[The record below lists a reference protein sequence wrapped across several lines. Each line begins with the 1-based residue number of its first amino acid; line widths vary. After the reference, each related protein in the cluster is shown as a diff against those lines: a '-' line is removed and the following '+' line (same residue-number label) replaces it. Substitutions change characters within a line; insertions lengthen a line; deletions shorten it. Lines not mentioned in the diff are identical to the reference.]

1 MRNFLIIFS
10 LINLIFA
17 QRNVGIESQSLFL
30 QAMRMERSGD
40 ILNAEKIYK
49 NILNSEPT
57 HQPSFFQLRNIYSK
71 NNDLESGIQLI
82 EGWLKNNP
90 TDYQSMLSLGE
101 FYFKNQKRT
110 KANEIWDDFSRNNL
124 SNKTMYRLLFHTY
137 IKFGQTNSMEL
148 LASKGRE
155 EFNEPYFLAIEIANY
170 YQSRQAFGRSLEELM
185 LLIRHQKQY
194 LRYATDRILI
204 MSDDTTSHSIIDST
218 LNANLEINPFVREV
232 LGGFYYKI
240 GNFTE
245 AYEEYKLLDF
255 KNKENINKWL
265 VFADNLRKERQFD
278 LSIQSYHFML
288 ENLSQSDPGVIGRIL
303 LGLGSS
309 YENQIIKRQSDL
321 KFVKWFPENSVFNNQ
336 FIQSPNVNNAPLANS
351 IEHYQSLLALLPN
364 TRTTATVHYR
374 LAQIQSRIMRDF
386 EGAKSSYET
395 ALKSNPDTELKNLIF
410 SDIGKLLI
418 YDGKYK
424 EAKIY
429 FHPNQNENLNDQTI
443 GYLNSLLYG
452 LEIDSAMTFLDQII
466 LSIDTSNKYFNDI
479 FEIHDLIKNYY
490 ADGTKD
496 DKIAF
501 KAFFKAES
509 LINEYKLK
517 EAIKVL
523 ESIRINHSDS
533 MIYPITTLRM
543 ALLSIDLMQFEKS
556 IIYALAME
564 DTNLKDV
571 GLTLAA
577 EVEESYLKNT
587 DNALRYYYR
596 VLAECSGSLLAD
608 PVRLHLRKISK
619 NRES

>member
-1 MRNFLIIFS
+1 M
-10 LINLIFA
+10 IFA

-255 KNKENINKWL
+255 QNKENINKWL
-265 VFADNLRKERQFD
+265 VFADNLRKEGQFD

-336 FIQSPNVNNAPLANS
+336 FIQSPDVNNAPLANS

-452 LEIDSAMTFLDQII
+452 LEIDSAMIFLDQII

>member
-49 NILNSEPT
+49 NILNTEPT

-148 LASKGRE
+148 LASRGRE

-255 KNKENINKWL
+255 QNKENINKWL
-265 VFADNLRKERQFD
+265 VFADNLRKEGQFD

-336 FIQSPNVNNAPLANS
+336 FIQSPDVNNAPLANS

>member
-155 EFNEPYFLAIEIANY
+155 EFNEPYFLAVEIANY

-265 VFADNLRKERQFD
+265 VFADNLRKEGQFD

-336 FIQSPNVNNAPLANS
+336 FIQSPDVNNAPLANS

>member
-1 MRNFLIIFS
+1 MRNFLIILS

-17 QRNVGIESQSLFL
+17 QRNVEIESQSLFL

-71 NNDLESGIQLI
+71 NNDLESGIRLI

-124 SNKTMYRLLFHTY
+124 SNKTMYRLLFHSY

-170 YQSRQAFGRSLEELM
+170 YQSRQAFRRSLEELM

-218 LNANLEINPFVREV
+218 LNANLEINPFTREV

-255 KNKENINKWL
+255 QNKENINKWL
-265 VFADNLRKERQFD
+265 VFADNLRKEGQFD

-288 ENLSQSDPGVIGRIL
+288 ENLSQSDPGDIGRIL

-336 FIQSPNVNNAPLANS
+336 FIKSPDVNNAPLANS

-395 ALKSNPDTELKNLIF
+395 ALKSNPDIELKNLIF

>member
-40 ILNAEKIYK
+40 ILDAEKIYK

-255 KNKENINKWL
+255 QNKENINKWL
-265 VFADNLRKERQFD
+265 VFADNLRKEGQFD

-336 FIQSPNVNNAPLANS
+336 FIQSPDVNNAPLANS

-418 YDGKYK
+418 YDGRYK

>member
-1 MRNFLIIFS
+1 MRNFLIILS
-10 LINLIFA
+10 LVNLTFA

-255 KNKENINKWL
+255 QNKENINKWL
-265 VFADNLRKERQFD
+265 VFADNLRKEGQFD

-336 FIQSPNVNNAPLANS
+336 FIQSPDVNNAPLANS

-418 YDGKYK
+418 YDGRYK

-443 GYLNSLLYG
+443 AYLNSLLYG

>member
-148 LASKGRE
+148 LAIKGRE

-170 YQSRQAFGRSLEELM
+170 YQSRQAFRRSLEELM

-255 KNKENINKWL
+255 QNKENINKWL
-265 VFADNLRKERQFD
+265 VFADNLRKEGQFD

-336 FIQSPNVNNAPLANS
+336 FIQSPDVNNAPLANS

-543 ALLSIDLMQFEKS
+543 ALLSIDLMQFEES

>member
-1 MRNFLIIFS
+1 MRNFLILLS

-30 QAMRMERSGD
+30 KAMRMERSGD
-40 ILNAEKIYK
+40 ILDAEKIYK

-255 KNKENINKWL
+255 QNKENINKWL
-265 VFADNLRKERQFD
+265 VFADNLRKEGQFD

-288 ENLSQSDPGVIGRIL
+288 ENLNQSDPGDIGRIL

-336 FIQSPNVNNAPLANS
+336 FIKSPDVNNAPLANS

-418 YDGKYK
+418 YDGRYK

-429 FHPNQNENLNDQTI
+429 FHPNQNKNLNDQTI

-490 ADGTKD
+490 ANGTKD

-517 EAIKVL
+517 DAIKVL

-533 MIYPITTLRM
+533 MIYPIITLRM

>member
-1 MRNFLIIFS
+1 M
-10 LINLIFA
+10 IFA

-255 KNKENINKWL
+255 QNKENINKWL
-265 VFADNLRKERQFD
+265 VFADNLRKEGQFD

-336 FIQSPNVNNAPLANS
+336 FIQSPDVNNAPLANS

-543 ALLSIDLMQFEKS
+543 ALLSIDLMQFKKS

>member
-1 MRNFLIIFS
+1 MRNFLIILS

-255 KNKENINKWL
+255 QNKENINKWL
-265 VFADNLRKERQFD
+265 VFADNLRKEGQFD

-336 FIQSPNVNNAPLANS
+336 FIQSPDVNNAPLANS

-619 NRES
+619 NRQS

>member
-40 ILNAEKIYK
+40 ILDAEKIYK
-49 NILNSEPT
+49 NILNNEPT

-255 KNKENINKWL
+255 QNKENINKWL
-265 VFADNLRKERQFD
+265 VFADNLRKEGQFD

-336 FIQSPNVNNAPLANS
+336 FIQSPDVNNAPLANS

>member
-40 ILNAEKIYK
+40 ILDAEKIYK

-71 NNDLESGIQLI
+71 NNDLESGIRLI

-255 KNKENINKWL
+255 QNKENINKWL
-265 VFADNLRKERQFD
+265 VFADNLRKEGQFD

-288 ENLSQSDPGVIGRIL
+288 ENLSQSDPSDIGRIL

-336 FIQSPNVNNAPLANS
+336 FIRSPDVNNAPLANS

-443 GYLNSLLYG
+443 AYLNSLLYG

-517 EAIKVL
+517 DAIKVL

-587 DNALRYYYR
+587 ENALRYYYR

>member
-240 GNFTE
+240 GNFNE

-255 KNKENINKWL
+255 QNKENINKWL
-265 VFADNLRKERQFD
+265 VFADNLRKEGQFD

-336 FIQSPNVNNAPLANS
+336 FIKSPDVNNAPLANS

-619 NRES
+619 NRQS

>member
-255 KNKENINKWL
+255 QNKENINKWL
-265 VFADNLRKERQFD
+265 VFADNLRKEGQFD

-336 FIQSPNVNNAPLANS
+336 FIKSPDVNNAPLANS

-517 EAIKVL
+517 DAIKVL

-619 NRES
+619 NRQS

>member
-1 MRNFLIIFS
+1 M
-10 LINLIFA
+10 IFA

-255 KNKENINKWL
+255 QNKENINKWL
-265 VFADNLRKERQFD
+265 VFADNLRKEGQFD

-336 FIQSPNVNNAPLANS
+336 FIQSPDVNNAPLANS

-418 YDGKYK
+418 YDGRYK

>member
-155 EFNEPYFLAIEIANY
+155 EFNEPYFLAVEIANY

-255 KNKENINKWL
+255 QNKENINKWL
-265 VFADNLRKERQFD
+265 VFADNLRKEGQFD

-336 FIQSPNVNNAPLANS
+336 FIQSPDVNNAPLANS

-517 EAIKVL
+517 DAIKVL

>member
-40 ILNAEKIYK
+40 ILDAEKIYK
-49 NILNSEPT
+49 NILNNEPT

-148 LASKGRE
+148 LAIKGRE

-170 YQSRQAFGRSLEELM
+170 YQSRQAFRRSLEELM

-265 VFADNLRKERQFD
+265 VFADNLRKEGQFD

-336 FIQSPNVNNAPLANS
+336 FIQSPDVNNAPLANS

-452 LEIDSAMTFLDQII
+452 LEIDSAMIFLDQII

-533 MIYPITTLRM
+533 MIYPIITLRM

>member
-1 MRNFLIIFS
+1 MRNFLIILS

-17 QRNVGIESQSLFL
+17 QRNVEIESQSLFL

-71 NNDLESGIQLI
+71 NNDLESGIRLI

-148 LASKGRE
+148 LARKGRE

-255 KNKENINKWL
+255 QNKENINKWL
-265 VFADNLRKERQFD
+265 VFADNLRKEGQFD

-288 ENLSQSDPGVIGRIL
+288 ENLSQSDPGDIGRIL

-336 FIQSPNVNNAPLANS
+336 FIKSPDVNNAPLANS

-418 YDGKYK
+418 YDGRYK

-517 EAIKVL
+517 DAIKVL

-533 MIYPITTLRM
+533 MIYPIITLRM

>member
-40 ILNAEKIYK
+40 ILDAEKIYK
-49 NILNSEPT
+49 NILNNEPT

-148 LASKGRE
+148 LAIKGRE

-170 YQSRQAFGRSLEELM
+170 YQSRQAFRRSLEELM

-265 VFADNLRKERQFD
+265 VFADNLRKEGQFD

-336 FIQSPNVNNAPLANS
+336 FIQSPDVNNAPLANS

-452 LEIDSAMTFLDQII
+452 LEIDSAMIFLDQII

-517 EAIKVL
+517 DAIKVL

>member
-71 NNDLESGIQLI
+71 NNDLESGIKLI

-124 SNKTMYRLLFHTY
+124 SNKTMYRLLFHSY

-240 GNFTE
+240 GNFT
-245 AYEEYKLLDF
+245 
-255 KNKENINKWL
+255 
-265 VFADNLRKERQFD
+265 DN
-278 LSIQSYHFML
+278 H
-288 ENLSQSDPGVIGRIL
+288 IGI
-303 LGLGSS
+303 
-309 YENQIIKRQSDL
+309 
-321 KFVKWFPENSVFNNQ
+321 
-336 FIQSPNVNNAPLANS
+336 
-351 IEHYQSLLALLPN
+351 
-364 TRTTATVHYR
+364 
-374 LAQIQSRIMRDF
+374 
-386 EGAKSSYET
+386 
-395 ALKSNPDTELKNLIF
+395 
-410 SDIGKLLI
+410 
-418 YDGKYK
+418 
-424 EAKIY
+424 
-429 FHPNQNENLNDQTI
+429 
-443 GYLNSLLYG
+443 
-452 LEIDSAMTFLDQII
+452 
-466 LSIDTSNKYFNDI
+466 
-479 FEIHDLIKNYY
+479 
-490 ADGTKD
+490 
-496 DKIAF
+496 
-501 KAFFKAES
+501 
-509 LINEYKLK
+509 
-517 EAIKVL
+517 
-523 ESIRINHSDS
+523 
-533 MIYPITTLRM
+533 
-543 ALLSIDLMQFEKS
+543 
-556 IIYALAME
+556 
-564 DTNLKDV
+564 
-571 GLTLAA
+571 
-577 EVEESYLKNT
+577 
-587 DNALRYYYR
+587 
-596 VLAECSGSLLAD
+596 
-608 PVRLHLRKISK
+608 
-619 NRES
+619 

>member
-255 KNKENINKWL
+255 QNKENINKWL
-265 VFADNLRKERQFD
+265 VFADNLRKEGQFD

-336 FIQSPNVNNAPLANS
+336 FIRSPDVNNAPLANS

>member
-155 EFNEPYFLAIEIANY
+155 EFNEPYFLAVEIANY

-255 KNKENINKWL
+255 QNKENINKWL
-265 VFADNLRKERQFD
+265 VFADNLRKEGQFD

-288 ENLSQSDPGVIGRIL
+288 ENLSQSDPGDIGRIL

-336 FIQSPNVNNAPLANS
+336 FIRSPDVNNAPLANS

-452 LEIDSAMTFLDQII
+452 LEIDSAMIFLDQII

-517 EAIKVL
+517 DAIKVL

>member
-17 QRNVGIESQSLFL
+17 QRNIGIESQSLFL

-148 LASKGRE
+148 LAIKGRE

-336 FIQSPNVNNAPLANS
+336 FIQSPDVNNAPLANS

-429 FHPNQNENLNDQTI
+429 FHPNQNENFNDQTI

-452 LEIDSAMTFLDQII
+452 LEIDSAMIFLDQII

>member
-10 LINLIFA
+10 LINLILA

-40 ILNAEKIYK
+40 ILDAEKIYK
-49 NILNSEPT
+49 NILNNEPT

-148 LASKGRE
+148 LAIKGRE

-170 YQSRQAFGRSLEELM
+170 YQSRQAFRRSLEELM

-265 VFADNLRKERQFD
+265 VFADNLRKEGQFD

-336 FIQSPNVNNAPLANS
+336 FIQSPDVNNAPLANS

-452 LEIDSAMTFLDQII
+452 LEIDSAMIFLDQII

-517 EAIKVL
+517 DAIKVL

>member
-1 MRNFLIIFS
+1 M
-10 LINLIFA
+10 
-17 QRNVGIESQSLFL
+17 
-30 QAMRMERSGD
+30 
-40 ILNAEKIYK
+40 
-49 NILNSEPT
+49 
-57 HQPSFFQLRNIYSK
+57 
-71 NNDLESGIQLI
+71 
-82 EGWLKNNP
+82 
-90 TDYQSMLSLGE
+90 
-101 FYFKNQKRT
+101 
-110 KANEIWDDFSRNNL
+110 
-124 SNKTMYRLLFHTY
+124 
-137 IKFGQTNSMEL
+137 
-148 LASKGRE
+148 
-155 EFNEPYFLAIEIANY
+155 
-170 YQSRQAFGRSLEELM
+170 
-185 LLIRHQKQY
+185 
-194 LRYATDRILI
+194 
-204 MSDDTTSHSIIDST
+204 
-218 LNANLEINPFVREV
+218 
-232 LGGFYYKI
+232 
-240 GNFTE
+240 
-245 AYEEYKLLDF
+245 
-255 KNKENINKWL
+255 
-265 VFADNLRKERQFD
+265 
-278 LSIQSYHFML
+278 
-288 ENLSQSDPGVIGRIL
+288 
-303 LGLGSS
+303 GLGSS

-336 FIQSPNVNNAPLANS
+336 FIQSPDVNNAPLANS

-452 LEIDSAMTFLDQII
+452 LEIDSAMIFLDQII

-571 GLTLAA
+571 GLTFAA

>member
-30 QAMRMERSGD
+30 QAMRMERSGN

-71 NNDLESGIQLI
+71 NNDLESGIKLI

-255 KNKENINKWL
+255 QNKENINKWL
-265 VFADNLRKERQFD
+265 VFADNLRKEGQFD

-336 FIQSPNVNNAPLANS
+336 FIRSPDVNNAPLANS

>member
-1 MRNFLIIFS
+1 MRNFLIILS

-137 IKFGQTNSMEL
+137 IKFGQTNSMEQ

-245 AYEEYKLLDF
+245 AYEQYKLLDF
-255 KNKENINKWL
+255 QNKENINKWL
-265 VFADNLRKERQFD
+265 VFADNLRKEGQFD

-336 FIQSPNVNNAPLANS
+336 FIQSPDVNNAPLANS

-490 ADGTKD
+490 ANGTKD

>member
-40 ILNAEKIYK
+40 ILDAEKIYK

-255 KNKENINKWL
+255 QNKENINKWL
-265 VFADNLRKERQFD
+265 VFADNLRKEGQFD

-288 ENLSQSDPGVIGRIL
+288 ENLSQSDPSDIGRIL

-336 FIQSPNVNNAPLANS
+336 FIQSPDVNNAPLANS

-418 YDGKYK
+418 YDGRYK

-452 LEIDSAMTFLDQII
+452 LEIDSAMAFLDQII

-517 EAIKVL
+517 DAIKVL

-533 MIYPITTLRM
+533 MIYPIITLRM

>member
-148 LASKGRE
+148 LAIKGRE

-255 KNKENINKWL
+255 QNKENINKWL
-265 VFADNLRKERQFD
+265 VFADNLRKEGQFD

-336 FIQSPNVNNAPLANS
+336 FIQSPDVNNAPLANS

-517 EAIKVL
+517 DAIKVL

-533 MIYPITTLRM
+533 MIYPIITLRM

>member
-155 EFNEPYFLAIEIANY
+155 EFNEPYFLAVEIANY

-255 KNKENINKWL
+255 QNKENINKWL
-265 VFADNLRKERQFD
+265 VFADNLRKEGQFD

-336 FIQSPNVNNAPLANS
+336 FIQSPDVNNAPLANS

-418 YDGKYK
+418 YDGRYK
-424 EAKIY
+424 EAEIY

>member
-1 MRNFLIIFS
+1 M
-10 LINLIFA
+10 IFA

-255 KNKENINKWL
+255 QNKENINKWL
-265 VFADNLRKERQFD
+265 VFADNLRKEGQFD

-336 FIQSPNVNNAPLANS
+336 FIQSPDVNNAPLANS

-619 NRES
+619 NRQS

>member
-265 VFADNLRKERQFD
+265 VFADNLRKEGQFD

-336 FIQSPNVNNAPLANS
+336 FIQSPDVNNAPLANS

-517 EAIKVL
+517 DAIKVL

>member
-1 MRNFLIIFS
+1 MRNFLIILS
-10 LINLIFA
+10 LVNLIFA

-30 QAMRMERSGD
+30 QGMRMERSGD

-255 KNKENINKWL
+255 QNKENINKWL
-265 VFADNLRKERQFD
+265 IFADNLRKEGQFD

-336 FIQSPNVNNAPLANS
+336 FIQSPDVNNAPLANS

>member
-170 YQSRQAFGRSLEELM
+170 YQSRQAFGKSLEELM

-255 KNKENINKWL
+255 QNKENINKWL
-265 VFADNLRKERQFD
+265 VFADNLRKEGQFD

-336 FIQSPNVNNAPLANS
+336 FIKSPDVNNAPLANS

-619 NRES
+619 NRQS

>member
-1 MRNFLIIFS
+1 MRNFLLIFS

-17 QRNVGIESQSLFL
+17 QKNVGIESQSLFL

-101 FYFKNQKRT
+101 FYFKNQKKT

-255 KNKENINKWL
+255 QNKENINKWL
-265 VFADNLRKERQFD
+265 VFADNLRKEGQFD

-336 FIQSPNVNNAPLANS
+336 FIQSPDVNNAPLANS

-490 ADGTKD
+490 ANGTKD

-517 EAIKVL
+517 DAIKVL

>member
-1 MRNFLIIFS
+1 MRNFLILLS

-17 QRNVGIESQSLFL
+17 QRNLGIESQSLFL
-30 QAMRMERSGD
+30 QAMRMESSGD
-40 ILNAEKIYK
+40 ILDAEKIYK

-148 LASKGRE
+148 LAIKGRE

-255 KNKENINKWL
+255 QNKENINKWL
-265 VFADNLRKERQFD
+265 VFADNLRKEGQFD

-336 FIQSPNVNNAPLANS
+336 FIQSPDVNNAPLANS

-452 LEIDSAMTFLDQII
+452 LEIDSAMIFLDQII

-517 EAIKVL
+517 DAIKVL

-543 ALLSIDLMQFEKS
+543 ALLSIDLMQFKKS

>member
-255 KNKENINKWL
+255 QNKENINKWL
-265 VFADNLRKERQFD
+265 VFADNLRKEGQFD

-309 YENQIIKRQSDL
+309 YENQIIKRQSYL

-336 FIQSPNVNNAPLANS
+336 FIRSPDVNNAPLANS

-517 EAIKVL
+517 DAIKVL

-533 MIYPITTLRM
+533 MIYPIITLRM